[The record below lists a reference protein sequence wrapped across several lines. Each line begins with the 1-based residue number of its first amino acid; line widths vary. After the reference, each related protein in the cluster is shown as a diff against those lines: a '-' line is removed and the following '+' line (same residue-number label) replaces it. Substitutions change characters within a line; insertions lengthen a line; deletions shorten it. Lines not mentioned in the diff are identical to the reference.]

1 MPLDSMQGSLKE
13 RGVRL
18 TRQRQILLELI
29 DKTGEHL
36 DAERLFQM
44 AKEQDPK
51 LNRVTVYRTLKM
63 LKAGGL
69 VDELDLMHYGGDQH
83 YYETRLKQEH
93 AHVICLRCGKVEE
106 FFGDPL
112 QKLRKQIET
121 HFGFEILLTRTE
133 VGGYCAHCQTLRARE
148 SRRTAAASREGQTAP
163 ARLHATRLTME
174 PTGAVVAG
182 PEPASLVVTDP
193 NGHRSR
199 VPVTPLPFSI
209 GRQPENHLVIRD
221 SRVSRSHAR
230 IFAEDGGYVIE
241 DSGSRHGTFL
251 NGKRI
256 QREALHNSDRI
267 EFGAQDSYQLIFALD
282 GAELKRIMEQVGA
295 SDKAAPVPGMGGN
308 LAKLRAI
315 LDLARTLQSSFS
327 IDDVLVSVVDTAL
340 AITGAERGFLLLRN
354 GDGLQIRVARH
365 RDGRH
370 LQETDLRVPREVL
383 RRALEHRRDLL
394 SMNFDPI
401 GTAGTAGTGESG
413 PQNSIVDLE
422 LRSVT
427 CVPLV
432 RIRTGQGEATS
443 VLSTGSET
451 VGVLYM
457 DSRLA
462 AADLAGGNREL
473 LQTLAIEASTVLE
486 NARLLEEERAKQ
498 QMQEE
503 LNLARSIQQSLLPK
517 ALPLKGWMQ
526 ACGSS
531 LACREVGGDYFDV
544 TEVNPRCW
552 SAVVADV
559 SGKGVSSALLAS
571 LLQGA
576 LITVT
581 DEPES
586 LKPRMERLNQF
597 LLRSHRRREVC
608 HRVPL
613 PAPLLRAFPVHQRGA
628 LSGLLV
634 RPSGRLSELD
644 ATGMPV
650 GLMEGAEF
658 TLADGTLF
666 SGDKLV
672 IYSDGV
678 TESQSAQGEF
688 FGKKRLHDLVVAH
701 AAESCTAIHDAIQD
715 AVTAFAEG
723 ALQSDDITVLVL
735 EFRG

>member
-1 MPLDSMQGSLKE
+1 MQ
-13 RGVRL
+13 
-18 TRQRQILLELI
+18 
-29 DKTGEHL
+29 
-36 DAERLFQM
+36 
-44 AKEQDPK
+44 
-51 LNRVTVYRTLKM
+51 
-63 LKAGGL
+63 
-69 VDELDLMHYGGDQH
+69 
-83 YYETRLKQEH
+83 
-93 AHVICLRCGKVEE
+93 
-106 FFGDPL
+106 
-112 QKLRKQIET
+112 
-121 HFGFEILLTRTE
+121 
-133 VGGYCAHCQTLRARE
+133 
-148 SRRTAAASREGQTAP
+148 
-163 ARLHATRLTME
+163 
-174 PTGAVVAG
+174 PTGAVTSG

-193 NGHRSR
+193 NGHRTR
-199 VPVTPLPFSI
+199 VPVTPVPFLI

-221 SRVSRSHAR
+221 SRVSRTHAR
-230 IFAEDGGYVIE
+230 IFAEDAGYVIE
-241 DSGSRHGTFL
+241 DSGSRHGTFV

-267 EFGAQDSYQLIFALD
+267 EFGAQDSYQLVFALD

-295 SDKAAPVPGMGGN
+295 SEKNPAPGMGGN

-327 IDDVLVSVVDTAL
+327 IDEVLVSVVDTAL

-354 GDGLQIRVARH
+354 GDGLGIRVARH

-370 LQETDLRVPREVL
+370 LQESDLRVPREVL

-401 GTAGTAGTGESG
+401 GTAGTAGTGEAG

-486 NARLLEEERAKQ
+486 NARLLEEERAKH

-503 LNLARSIQQSLLPK
+503 LQLARTIQQSLLPK
-517 ALPLKGWMQ
+517 ALPLTGWLR

-576 LITVT
+576 LITAT
-581 DEPES
+581 DEPEN
-586 LKPRMERLNQF
+586 LKPRMERLNRF
-597 LLRSHRRREVC
+597 LHDRTGGEKYATVFQCLLHAYGRFQYINAAHC
-608 HRVPL
+608 
-613 PAPLLRAFPVHQRGA
+613 PA
-628 LSGLLV
+628 LLV
-634 RPSGRLSELD
+634 RPSGRLSVLD

-650 GLMEGAEF
+650 GLMEGADF

-666 SGDKLV
+666 DGDKLV

-678 TESQSAQGEF
+678 TESESAQGEF
-688 FGKKRLHDLVVAH
+688 FGKKRLHDVVVAH